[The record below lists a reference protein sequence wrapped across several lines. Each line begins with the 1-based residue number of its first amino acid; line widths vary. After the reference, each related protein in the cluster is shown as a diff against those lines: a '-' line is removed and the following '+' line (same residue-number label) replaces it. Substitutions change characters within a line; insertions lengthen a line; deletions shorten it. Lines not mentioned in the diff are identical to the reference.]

1 VASSDA
7 QNLSAM
13 SLNTCRNSRLTVK
26 CPHSYVIDHTS
37 ESEETMRAYS
47 VEKVVSYNGTVQLEA
62 LPFSPG
68 EIVEVIVLA
77 RKAPP
82 AMANGLLLKD
92 SVVKYDLP
100 FEPVADEY
108 PC

>member
-1 VASSDA
+1 
-7 QNLSAM
+7 M
-13 SLNTCRNSRLTVK
+13 TVK
-26 CPHSYVIDHTS
+26 CPHSYPIDHIA
-37 ESEETMRAYS
+37 ESEKTMRAYS
-47 VEKVVSYNGTVQLEA
+47 IEKVVSDNGTVQLEA

-82 AMANGLLLKD
+82 AIANGLLLRD

-100 FEPVADEY
+100 FEPVADD
-108 PC
+108 CWDALQ